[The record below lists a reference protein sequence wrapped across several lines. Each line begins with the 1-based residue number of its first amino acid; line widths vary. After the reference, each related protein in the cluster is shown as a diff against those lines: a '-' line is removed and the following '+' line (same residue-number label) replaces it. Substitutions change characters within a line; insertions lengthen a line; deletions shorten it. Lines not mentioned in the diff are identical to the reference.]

1 MSTNRGKDFENIV
14 RSSISN
20 LGIDITRLYDSTSGY
35 ISIHTTCDFIA
46 YKYPTIYYIECKSID
61 GNTLSIAALRQL
73 EDLLEKKKY
82 YGTRAG
88 FLIWYKDHRLTY
100 WVEAD
105 YVNELKQNGD
115 KSINIKNLMASE
127 DNRVQLIP
135 AVYKRVYGVY
145 NFDKFFSII

>member
-61 GNTLSIAALRQL
+61 GNTLSIATLRQL
-73 EDLLEKKKY
+73 EDLLEKKK
-82 YGTRAG
+82 TS
-88 FLIWYKDHRLTY
+88 
-100 WVEAD
+100 
-105 YVNELKQNGD
+105 LKKGL
-115 KSINIKNLMASE
+115 KSKTGNL
-127 DNRVQLIP
+127 
-135 AVYKRVYGVY
+135 
-145 NFDKFFSII
+145 FDAYIVLKPDFSV

>member
-61 GNTLSIAALRQL
+61 GNTLSSSSIAVNSLSTKA
-73 EDLLEKKKY
+73 
-82 YGTRAG
+82 
-88 FLIWYKDHRLTY
+88 FLTSSK
-100 WVEAD
+100 EA
-105 YVNELKQNGD
+105 VCSN
-115 KSINIKNLMASE
+115 STFTTI
-127 DNRVQLIP
+127 VWP
-135 AVYKRVYGVY
+135 
-145 NFDKFFSII
+145 

>member
-88 FLIWYKDHRLTY
+88 F
-100 WVEAD
+100 
-105 YVNELKQNGD
+105 
-115 KSINIKNLMASE
+115 
-127 DNRVQLIP
+127 
-135 AVYKRVYGVY
+135 
-145 NFDKFFSII
+145 